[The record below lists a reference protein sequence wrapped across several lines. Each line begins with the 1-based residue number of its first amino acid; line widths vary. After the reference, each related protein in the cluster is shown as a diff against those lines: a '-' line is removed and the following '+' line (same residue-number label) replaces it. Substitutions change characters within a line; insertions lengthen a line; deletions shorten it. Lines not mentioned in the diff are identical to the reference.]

1 MPKIIKDLR
10 PQIKK
15 TALEEFENIGYE
27 AVTMRKLAG
36 KVGIGVGTLYNYFS
50 NKEDLFEEILL
61 ESWQKTAKKIRD
73 HLDSDLITI
82 ISILYDDIV
91 NRKGLGGYVIQF
103 EINDTNIDSP
113 LKELFHQLILDLSE
127 YFKKKDI
134 SFPERKA
141 YSSVLLIA
149 NVIKLYPNEK
159 EKNIEYFYHL
169 IKE

>member
-10 PQIKK
+10 PQIKR
-15 TALEEFENIGYE
+15 TALEEFETIGYE

-61 ESWQKTAKKIRD
+61 ESWQATADKIKSN
-73 HLDSDLITI
+73 LDSDIKTI

-91 NRKGLGGYVIQF
+91 DRKGLGGYVIQF
-103 EINDTNIDSP
+103 EINDTIIDSP
-113 LKELFHQLILDLSE
+113 LKELFHQLILDLSD
-127 YFKKKDI
+127 YLNTKGI
-134 SFPERKA
+134 SYPERKA
-141 YSSVLLIA
+141 YSSVILIA
-149 NVIKLYPNEK
+149 NTIKLYPNER

-169 IKE
+169 LKE